1 MIKAITDE
9 NFFQEVEQGIV
20 LVEFWAEWCSYCKML
35 EPVLDELAKEYS
47 AEIEIKKINVETN
60 EKIPEKY
67 NVMSLPLIILF
78 ENGEAKEKIVG
89 YYPKDVLKKYIEEI
103 IQK

>member
-35 EPVLDELAKEYS
+35 EPVLEELAKEYP
-47 AEIEIKKINVETN
+47 AEIKIKKINVATN
-60 EKIPEKY
+60 EKIPAQY

-78 ENGEAKEKIVG
+78 ENGEAKEQIVG
-89 YYPKDVLKKYIEEI
+89 YYPKHVLKQYIEEI
-103 IQK
+103 I

>member
-1 MIKAITDE
+1 MIRSITDKT
-9 NFFQEVEQGIV
+9 FHQEVDKGIV

-35 EPVLDELAKEYS
+35 EPVLEDLAQEYS
-47 AEIEIKKINVETN
+47 SDIQIKKINVETN
-60 EKIPEKY
+60 EATPAKF
-67 NVMSLPLIILF
+67 NVMSLPTMILF

-89 YYPKDVLKKYIEEI
+89 YYPKQVLKDYIEET